1 LTEKKTKFNSKK
13 KKRTYPDT
21 PIQVI
26 ELKIESNAGNK
37 DYTCLYKF
45 RVHGKLFE
53 QIQQERREKEQAD
66 QEGTATTQS
75 TAEQAKKEE

>member
-1 LTEKKTKFNSKK
+1 M
-13 KKRTYPDT
+13 
-21 PIQVI
+21 PIRVI

-53 QIQQERREKEQAD
+53 QLDSGKK
-66 QEGTATTQS
+66 TTP
-75 TAEQAKKEE
+75 EELKN

>member
-1 LTEKKTKFNSKK
+1 
-13 KKRTYPDT
+13 
-21 PIQVI
+21 VI

-53 QIQQERREKEQAD
+53 QTLREKFDKEQTG
-66 QEGTATTQS
+66 Q
-75 TAEQAKKEE
+75 KETIPSQNDEITKSDE

>member
-1 LTEKKTKFNSKK
+1 M
-13 KKRTYPDT
+13 
-21 PIQVI
+21 I

-53 QIQQERREKEQAD
+53 KNNQISSQNTIND
-66 QEGTATTQS
+66 IN
-75 TAEQAKKEE
+75 